1 MLRNQWGRRSYANAL
16 AETEGGLI
24 PEGAGQPD
32 GQQQRRIQQARAR
45 RQGEDLQRE
54 ASNKKFFFQQKLFLE
69 GKRKQLGKGNIATF
83 LMSDGRQGIEQDE
96 INKVLRVAGFIPDQ
110 IVTIK
115 LNDFRANQVEVL
127 FKPDVVFDTQVVEE
141 KLQKEK
147 IEAIV
152 SKFDYIEEFLMIYGL
167 PPTFD
172 IEVLKLKIVESLTPF
187 VKKIVEI
194 TPCIHRSVTK
204 NDFFDGKYDGNWR
217 LKVIPKSKVQ
227 VPNFIVV
234 GNDAQ
239 VMAKAVYTKK
249 IGGKEEM
256 CADCFRTG
264 HFKNDCPGARKWMD
278 YCQEFKE
285 NWEKLSLDE
294 SEEDSEPPA
303 DKEEARLV
311 VLNKTLVKTL
321 QRIESEKD
329 EYLNRLN
336 NRSNLEERVEA
347 LDRNVKELDSA
358 KKQSDDKV
366 DELTVALEKQ
376 KKEWEDLQ
384 RQKNELEIKLHN
396 ERAMIEKS
404 FRRNRRMSTGGMKD
418 FIDLF
423 DESVFREELTESECV
438 SDDSDDNEEG
448 SDVAAGLE
456 VSDTAVLAST
466 DVDSSAISPMHGF
479 SSSDK
484 SDSLVT
490 NIAKIVDTAEANVE
504 EFVSNSQKRN
514 LSPEV
519 ESVNK
524 HRKGIDQPELGSGSC
539 IWVTNISG
547 QDEYIIHSKSNK
559 NSSKYKVVD
568 KKGNKLSLTLD
579 DLDWG
584 VIEKQ

>member
-329 EYLNRLN
+329 
-336 NRSNLEERVEA
+336 VI
-347 LDRNVKELDSA
+347 VFTF
-358 KKQSDDKV
+358 
-366 DELTVALEKQ
+366 TV
-376 KKEWEDLQ
+376 
-384 RQKNELEIKLHN
+384 
-396 ERAMIEKS
+396 
-404 FRRNRRMSTGGMKD
+404 
-418 FIDLF
+418 
-423 DESVFREELTESECV
+423 V
-438 SDDSDDNEEG
+438 
-448 SDVAAGLE
+448 
-456 VSDTAVLAST
+456 
-466 DVDSSAISPMHGF
+466 
-479 SSSDK
+479 
-484 SDSLVT
+484 
-490 NIAKIVDTAEANVE
+490 
-504 EFVSNSQKRN
+504 
-514 LSPEV
+514 
-519 ESVNK
+519 
-524 HRKGIDQPELGSGSC
+524 
-539 IWVTNISG
+539 
-547 QDEYIIHSKSNK
+547 
-559 NSSKYKVVD
+559 
-568 KKGNKLSLTLD
+568 
-579 DLDWG
+579 
-584 VIEKQ
+584 